1 MYISQSLTQIKEKLT
16 ALKDKSKPE
25 EYDFF
30 ESLFGIV
37 EKMASELDLINAK
50 TEENAEK
57 TDMINTNIE
66 HMNANLQEIRNCIVG
81 DVKVDTDS
89 YTKDFDDC
97 CEGNDCD
104 CGHHHNHNA
113 NEDKDDE
120 DIYYDEGDEEFV
132 TLQCNFCEELFFID
146 VKESGT
152 TVECPFCK
160 KQVIVADTII
170 E

>member
-1 MYISQSLTQIKEKLT
+1 MQEKGGISVQTEHIFPIIKRWLYSEKDIFLRE
-16 ALKDKSKPE
+16 LVSN
-25 EYDFF
+25 
-30 ESLFGIV
+30 
-37 EKMASELDLINAK
+37 ASDA
-50 TEENAEK
+50 A
-57 TDMINTNIE
+57 
-66 HMNANLQEIRNCIVG
+66 V
-81 DVKVDTDS
+81 S
-89 YTKDFDDC
+89 YTHLDVYKRQ
-97 CEGNDCD
+97 
-104 CGHHHNHNA
+104 HHNHNA